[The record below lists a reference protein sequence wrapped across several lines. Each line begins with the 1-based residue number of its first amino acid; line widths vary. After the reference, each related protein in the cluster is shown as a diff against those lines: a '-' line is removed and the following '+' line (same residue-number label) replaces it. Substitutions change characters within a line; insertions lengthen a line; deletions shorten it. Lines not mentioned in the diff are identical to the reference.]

1 MNPTES
7 SKNFSEVLKIYPSE
21 SKKNFFEVLKAY
33 SLYLAFLI
41 IFVAF
46 SLLNE
51 NFLSVNNVLN
61 IIVQSAIIAII
72 AVGQTMVILTSGIDL
87 SVGSIVGA
95 VGIGIGL
102 LMVSGVA
109 IPVAIIL
116 GLIMG
121 AIFGLINGVIT
132 SYGRVPAF
140 ISTLGMMGIARG
152 FGLALNKG
160 QPVAGLPLA
169 FEKIASAS
177 IAGIPSFVFYT
188 LIIYGVM
195 FVLLERTKFG
205 RHIYAIGGNRDAA
218 RLSGVKVKVVE
229 MIVYLFSGL
238 FSAIGAVLLT
248 ARLNYS
254 TPVAGTGYEL
264 DTIAAVV
271 IGGTALSGGQ
281 GKIVGTLVGALMLGI
296 LRNGLTILNVSSFFQ
311 QITIGSVIII
321 AVFMDKLNEK
331 KND

>member
-1 MNPTES
+1 MNP
-7 SKNFSEVLKIYPSE
+7 SKTANNI
-21 SKKNFFEVLKAY
+21 FEVLKSY

-41 IFVAF
+41 IFIAF
-46 SLLNE
+46 SMLNE
-51 NFLSVNNVLN
+51 NFLSINNILN

-87 SVGSIVGA
+87 SVGSVVGA

-102 LMVSGVA
+102 LMVSGVP
-109 IPVAIIL
+109 IPLAVGL
-116 GLIMG
+116 GIIMG
-121 AIFGLINGVIT
+121 AIFGLINGVII

-140 ISTLGMMGIARG
+140 ITTLGMMGIARG
-152 FGLALNKG
+152 FGLALNEGK
-160 QPVAGLPLA
+160 PVAGLPMA

-177 IAGIPSFVFYT
+177 VAGIPSFVFYT
-188 LIIYGVM
+188 LIIYIIM
-195 FVLLERTKFG
+195 FVILERTKFG

-218 RLSGVKVKVVE
+218 RLSGVKVKLVE
-229 MIVYLFSGL
+229 MIVYLFSGI
-238 FSAIGAVLLT
+238 FSGLGAVLLT
-248 ARLNYS
+248 ARLNYA

-281 GKIVGTLVGALMLGI
+281 GKIIGTLVGALMLGI

-311 QITIGSVIII
+311 QIIIGAVIII

-331 KND
+331 QNS

>member
-1 MNPTES
+1 MNP
-7 SKNFSEVLKIYPSE
+7 SKSTQNI
-21 SKKNFFEVLKAY
+21 FEVLKSY

-41 IFVAF
+41 IFIAF

-51 NFLSVNNVLN
+51 NFLSINNVLN

-102 LMVSGVA
+102 LMVSGVP
-109 IPVAIIL
+109 IPVAVLL
-116 GLIMG
+116 GVVMG
-121 AIFGLINGVIT
+121 IIFGLINGVII

-140 ISTLGMMGIARG
+140 ITTLGMMGIARG
-152 FGLALNKG
+152 FGLALNEGK
-160 QPVAGLPLA
+160 PVAGLPQA
-169 FEKIASAS
+169 FEKIASS
-177 IAGIPSFVFYT
+177 SVAGIPSFVFYT
-188 LIIYGVM
+188 LIIYVIM
-195 FVLLERTKFG
+195 FFILERTKFG

-238 FSAIGAVLLT
+238 FSGLGAVLLT
-248 ARLNYS
+248 ARLNYA

-281 GKIVGTLVGALMLGI
+281 GRIVGTLVGALMLGI

-311 QITIGSVIII
+311 QIIIGAVIII

-331 KND
+331 KNN

>member
-1 MNPTES
+1 MEQ
-7 SKNFSEVLKIYPSE
+7 SEARKTV
-21 SKKNFFEVLKAY
+21 FETLRSY
-33 SLYLAFLI
+33 SLYLAFLV
-41 IFVAF
+41 IFIVF

-51 NFLSVNNVLN
+51 NFLSINNVLN
-61 IIVQSAIIAII
+61 IIVQSSIIAII

-102 LMVSGVA
+102 MMVAGIS
-109 IPVAIIL
+109 IPVAVVT
-116 GLIMG
+116 GVFMG
-121 AIFGLINGVIT
+121 AIFGVINGVII

-140 ISTLGMMGIARG
+140 ITTLGMMGIARG
-152 FGLALNKG
+152 FGLAMNEGK
-160 QPVAGLPLA
+160 PVAGLPLE

-177 IAGIPSFVFYT
+177 IWGIPSFVFYT
-188 LIIYGVM
+188 LIIYVIM
-195 FVLLERTKFG
+195 FVVLERTKFG

-238 FSAIGAVLLT
+238 FAGLGSVLLT
-248 ARLNYS
+248 ARLNYA

-281 GKIVGTLVGALMLGI
+281 GRIIGTLVGALMLGI
-296 LRNGLTILNVSSFFQ
+296 LRNGLTIVNVSSFFQ
-311 QITIGSVIII
+311 QIIIGAVIII
-321 AVFMDKLNEK
+321 AVFADKLNEK
-331 KND
+331 KNA

>member
-1 MNPTES
+1 MEQ
-7 SKNFSEVLKIYPSE
+7 SE
-21 SKKNFFEVLKAY
+21 SKKPVFEIVKSY
-33 SLYLAFLI
+33 SLYLAFLV
-41 IFVAF
+41 IFIVF

-51 NFLSVNNVLN
+51 NFLSINNVLN
-61 IIVQSAIIAII
+61 IIVQSSIIAII

-102 LMVSGVA
+102 LMVAGVS
-109 IPVAIIL
+109 IPVAVVA
-116 GLIMG
+116 GVIMG
-121 AIFGLINGVIT
+121 SLFGLINGVII
-132 SYGRVPAF
+132 SYGLVPAF
-140 ISTLGMMGIARG
+140 ITTLGMMGIARG
-152 FGLALNKG
+152 FGLAMNEGK
-160 QPVAGLPLA
+160 PVAGLPME

-177 IAGIPSFVFYT
+177 VGGIPSFVFYT
-188 LIIYGVM
+188 LIIYVIM
-195 FVLLERTKFG
+195 FIILDRTKFG

-229 MIVYLFSGL
+229 MFVYLFSGL
-238 FSAIGAVLLT
+238 FAGLGSVLLT
-248 ARLNYS
+248 ARLNYA

-296 LRNGLTILNVSSFFQ
+296 LRNGLTIVNVSSFFQ
-311 QITIGSVIII
+311 QIIIGAVIII
-321 AVFMDKLNEK
+321 AVFADKINEK
-331 KND
+331 KNA

>member
-1 MNPTES
+1 MEQ
-7 SKNFSEVLKIYPSE
+7 SE
-21 SKKNFFEVLKAY
+21 SKKPVFEIVKSY
-33 SLYLAFLI
+33 SLYLAFLV
-41 IFVAF
+41 IFIVF

-51 NFLSVNNVLN
+51 NFLSINNVLN
-61 IIVQSAIIAII
+61 IIVQSSIIAII

-102 LMVSGVA
+102 LMVAGVS
-109 IPVAIIL
+109 IPVAVVA
-116 GLIMG
+116 GVIMG
-121 AIFGLINGVIT
+121 SLFGLINGVII
-132 SYGRVPAF
+132 SYGLVPAF
-140 ISTLGMMGIARG
+140 ITTLGMMGIARG
-152 FGLALNKG
+152 FGLAMNEGK
-160 QPVAGLPLA
+160 PVAGLPME

-177 IAGIPSFVFYT
+177 VGGIPSFVFYT
-188 LIIYGVM
+188 LIIYVIM
-195 FVLLERTKFG
+195 FIILERTKFG

-229 MIVYLFSGL
+229 MFVYLFSGL
-238 FSAIGAVLLT
+238 FAGLGSVLLT
-248 ARLNYS
+248 ARLNYA

-296 LRNGLTILNVSSFFQ
+296 LRNGLTIVNVSSFFQ
-311 QITIGSVIII
+311 QIIIGAVIII
-321 AVFMDKLNEK
+321 AVFADKINEK
-331 KND
+331 KNA